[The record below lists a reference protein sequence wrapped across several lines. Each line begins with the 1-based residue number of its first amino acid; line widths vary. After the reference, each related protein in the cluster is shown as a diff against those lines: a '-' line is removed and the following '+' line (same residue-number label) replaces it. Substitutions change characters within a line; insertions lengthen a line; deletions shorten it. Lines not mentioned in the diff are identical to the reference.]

1 MFQLNTFCQTRVR
14 QHRGEKHDLDIQKEV
29 RETDNLK
36 EEMAYLHKQVKH
48 LKNALTLMQISLGA
62 FLIVWGLQYL
72 RLLRNYQDLLQSINL
87 CLESV
92 RTVYSALQQFLLI
105 L

>member
-1 MFQLNTFCQTRVR
+1 M
-14 QHRGEKHDLDIQKEV
+14 DIQKEV

-36 EEMAYLHKQVKH
+36 EEMAYLHKQVKN
-48 LKNALTLMQISLGA
+48 LKNALTLMQISLGIL
-62 FLIVWGLQYL
+62 LIVWGLQYL
-72 RLLRNYQDLLQSINL
+72 QLLRNYQNLLQTMKV

-92 RTVYSALQQFLLI
+92 KTVYSVLQQFPLI